1 MISGVTSS
9 DIRGKVARVSIALSL
24 LVPLVCIGGGGSNP
38 AREPVPMPVVAET
51 SKSTTAR
58 MTGARGGSWQ
68 PQAHLVYGPKDGIYM
83 STYGGNLNSPQFEQQ
98 VDAALA
104 LPYIRGIAHYQQ
116 WNTFEPQ
123 QGTYDFRQLDVV
135 VQRAKKA
142 GKFCIIGMQAGVMSP
157 AWVMDKTSTVDF
169 VHANPGWTKWSTIQ
183 IPVTVNGQ
191 TFVMSRMPNPFDST
205 YQALLNNMLSK
216 IAARYDGD
224 PSITF
229 INVTGPSASGGVEA
243 NLAINVPASRQ
254 ANPNFDSSLGFT
266 LDKYIAAWKSAIDA
280 TLHIFKNS
288 TIGMA
293 TNAWLVDSSI
303 ASPRLTTD
311 QEMSAE
317 RRIRDYLVTQHL
329 ALRGTPPVIRN
340 CGLSSVDN
348 TWGDP
353 NRIDDKPKST
363 FTALE
368 WEVRDK
374 ALIGY
379 EFAAAN
385 SMSNGPAELFGR
397 AVHNGITGYG
407 RYIEVKVPDVLTLAL
422 TPRAAYQPVLAEA
435 ARIMCP

>member
-1 MISGVTSS
+1 MSSVSISR
-9 DIRGKVARVSIALSL
+9 DIPGKIARVLFAWSL
-24 LVPLVCIGGGGSNP
+24 LTPLACVGGGASNP
-38 AREPVPMPVVAET
+38 APDPVSRPLVADT
-51 SKSTTAR
+51 SKSTAATVGD
-58 MTGARGGSWQ
+58 MEGATWL
-68 PQAHLVYGPKDGIYM
+68 PQVHLVYGPKDGIYM
-83 STYGGNLNSPQFEQQ
+83 STYGGNPTSPQFEQQ
-98 VDAALA
+98 LDAALA

-123 QGTYDFRQLDVV
+123 QGTYDFRQLDEVV
-135 VQRAKKA
+135 RRVKKA

-157 AWVMDKTSTVDF
+157 AWVMERTSTVDF

-183 IPVTVNGQ
+183 IPVTVSGQ
-191 TFVMSRMPNPFDST
+191 TFVMSRMPNPFDNT
-205 YQALLNNMLSK
+205 YQALLNDALAK

-266 LDKYIAAWKSAIDA
+266 LDRYIAAWKSAVDA
-280 TLHIFKNS
+280 TLHIFRNS

-311 QEMSAE
+311 QEMNAE

-329 ALRGTPPVIRN
+329 ALRGTPPLIRN
-340 CGLSSVDN
+340 CGLGSDPG

-353 NRIDDKPKST
+353 NHIDDKPKST

-379 EFAAAN
+379 EFASAN
-385 SMSNGPAELFGR
+385 SMSNVPADLFAR

-422 TPRAAYQPVLAEA
+422 SPRAAYQPVLMEA
-435 ARIMCP
+435 ARIMRP